1 MLHFFMLTNF
11 RKKVKQTKQSHLKWF
26 QKTKYIGIKMAKEVR
41 DFFADN
47 FETLIKAIK
56 MIQRS
61 GHSSHTLGM
70 EKLRLFNWLYYSMQA
85 TDFM

>member
-1 MLHFFMLTNF
+1 MT
-11 RKKVKQTKQSHLKWF
+11 
-26 QKTKYIGIKMAKEVR
+26 KEVR

-47 FETLIKAIK
+47 LETLIKAIK

>member
-1 MLHFFMLTNF
+1 MLTNF

-26 QKTKYIGIKMAKEVR
+26 QKTKYIEIKMTKEVR

-56 MIQRS
+56 NDSKEWTFIP
-61 GHSSHTLGM
+61 HSWNG
-70 EKLRLFNWLYYSMQA
+70 KIVVI
-85 TDFM
+85 